1 MVGDCSLT
9 IDLFRLG
16 IAIILFSIMFP
27 LVEFVNKYIGT
38 GTAMATF
45 LGWVI
50 GVILVLISAFIKKE
64 SCSKGT

>member
-16 IAIILFSIMFP
+16 IAIILFSLVFP
-27 LVEFVNKYIGT
+27 LVEFVNKCIGT
-38 GTAMATF
+38 GTAMVTL
-45 LGWVI
+45 LGWVM
-50 GVILVLISAFIKKE
+50 GVIFILISAFIKKE

>member
-1 MVGDCSLT
+1 MVGGYSLA

-16 IAIILFSIMFP
+16 IAIILFSIVFP
-27 LVEFVNKYIGT
+27 LVEFIDKYVGT

-50 GVILVLISAFIKKE
+50 GVVLVLISAFTKREERKKG
-64 SCSKGT
+64 S